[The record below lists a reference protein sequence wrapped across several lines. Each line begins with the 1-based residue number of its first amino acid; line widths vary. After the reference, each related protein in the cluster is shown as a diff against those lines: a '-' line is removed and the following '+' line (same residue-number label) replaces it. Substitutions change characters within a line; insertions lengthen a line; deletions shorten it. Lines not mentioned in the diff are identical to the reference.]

1 MRNMKILFWT
11 LIFSTL
17 IVACS
22 ATKSSR
28 NDKPASNIALS
39 KLDSLPDFC
48 GNLGL
53 FYGELKFHK
62 TLKDY
67 YIHQSRLNYDFKI
80 EGVISP
86 KYLGETVVILGDR
99 QAAYPP
105 GGTQE
110 GPFQSIIKKAKLLQ
124 VAINNQINLKQIR
137 QNCP

>member
-1 MRNMKILFWT
+1 MRNMKILFWY

-17 IVACS
+17 MVACS
-22 ATKSSR
+22 STKRS
-28 NDKPASNIALS
+28 NIENPASNIALS
-39 KLDSLPDFC
+39 TLDFLPDFC

-67 YIHQSRLNYDFKI
+67 YIHQPRLNYDFKI
-80 EGVISP
+80 EGVINP
-86 KYLGETVVILGDR
+86 KYLGETVVIVGDR
-99 QAAYPP
+99 QATYPP

-124 VAINNQINLKQIR
+124 VAIKNQINLKQIQ